1 MSGFSGIN
9 QFGSLTTQSGQRLT
23 FKDFDKDGDGK
34 ITQEEY
40 DTVMNEMKLDSV
52 ELSSVDKNSDKEIS
66 EDEFAQW
73 EQKIQMQDK
82 VNALAGTINKDFAGK
97 SEYISQV
104 TAELKDCIGEFAND
118 YQGDISKMAQ
128 HFTESNYLQAQYQ
141 YIKTKILRNTP
152 DTIKSNVLDEI
163 YTDLTAP
170 TVDSREES
178 GESMPADTAK
188 RIAKELEAEA
198 DKFIKAYKGENL
210 QTDLKAHLEEYMN
223 KSDAEKLK
231 DAADAFNTGANS
243 FGAMIDNGADLKQ
256 LKEYAKE
263 FLLAALDKG
272 VTVKLGG
279 TTIKTEAAITTAL
292 KKFSDGDELKAAM
305 EEVIAGL
312 NTETLKNTLIK
323 EEEIKA
329 QEAADKAF
337 TDIKGDAYK
346 VDPSLIDYSSIDGYF
361 NNGEIYERGKG
372 WGGSRDKAYAK
383 GQEVLNNSNLKSQ
396 MKAQIES
403 MLEAKGIPFEKIE
416 TVFENIYN
424 QSVADTLNAEGM
436 ITGRGARGLSKKG
449 KAYINI
455 KNMVDSFV
463 NTFNTNIAKAID
475 EMNASDKD
483 MDTIDLDYTQAGK
496 DENGNPITQDGVDI
510 STLYASGKT
519 LTTKKKG
526 EDYYVSL
533 AEKMIDNMKS
543 QLLKKAKAMCD
554 ANGVTFDNKVFDTMF
569 NNAKSIAINKGVTGV
584 NAEGASVSF
593 GGIAAGTGAGV
604 AGGVAHAAITV
615 AAAKAGGLA
624 GSFGGPAG
632 IAIGAG
638 IGAIVGGIASL
649 FGSGNHSSCT
659 LDTKTLLDTLTN
671 EFKTNY
677 TAWVE
682 AEAAEA
688 KNKK

>member
-52 ELSSVDKNSDKEIS
+52 ELSSVDKNGDKEIS

-73 EQKIQMQDK
+73 EQKTQMQTA
-82 VNALAGTINKDFAGK
+82 VNDMAGAISKDFAGK
-97 SEYISQV
+97 TQYLAEVTTALKEYI
-104 TAELKDCIGEFAND
+104 EEFAAS
-118 YQGDISKMAQ
+118 YTGDISGMAEA
-128 HFTESNYLQAQYQ
+128 FKAALPAKYEEIKSNAVS
-141 YIKTKILRNTP
+141 NDP
-152 DTIKSNVLDEI
+152 DTVKSNVLDEI

-178 GESMPADTAK
+178 GESMPAATAK

-198 DKFIKAYKGENL
+198 DKFIKGYNGENL

-231 DAADAFNTGANS
+231 DAAAKFNASAAS
-243 FGAMIDNGADLKQ
+243 FGAMIDNGADLTK

-305 EEVIAGL
+305 EEVIAEL

-682 AEAAEA
+682 AEAADA

>member
-52 ELSSVDKNSDKEIS
+52 ELSSVDKNGDKEIS

-73 EQKIQMQDK
+73 EQKTQMQTA
-82 VNALAGTINKDFAGK
+82 VNDMAGTISKDFAGK
-97 SEYISQV
+97 TQYLAEVTTALKEYI
-104 TAELKDCIGEFAND
+104 EEFAAS
-118 YQGDISKMAQ
+118 YTGDISGMAEA
-128 HFTESNYLQAQYQ
+128 FKAALPAKYEEIKSNAVS
-141 YIKTKILRNTP
+141 NDP
-152 DTIKSNVLDEI
+152 DTVKSNVLDEI
-163 YTDLTAP
+163 YTDLTA
-170 TVDSREES
+170 TKGEGRTEA
-178 GESMPADTAK
+178 GESMPAATAK

-198 DKFIKAYKGENL
+198 DKFIKGYNGENL

-424 QSVADTLNAEGM
+424 QSVQDTLNAEGM

>member
-52 ELSSVDKNSDKEIS
+52 ELSSVDKNGDKEIS

-73 EQKIQMQDK
+73 EQKTQMQTA
-82 VNALAGTINKDFAGK
+82 VNDMAGTISKDFAGK
-97 SEYISQV
+97 TQYLAEVTTALKEYI
-104 TAELKDCIGEFAND
+104 EEFAAS
-118 YQGDISKMAQ
+118 YTGDISGMAEA
-128 HFTESNYLQAQYQ
+128 FKAALPAKYEEIKSNAVS
-141 YIKTKILRNTP
+141 NDP
-152 DTIKSNVLDEI
+152 DTVKSNVLDEI
-163 YTDLTAP
+163 YTDLTA
-170 TVDSREES
+170 TKGEGRTEA
-178 GESMPADTAK
+178 GESMPAATAK

-198 DKFIKAYKGENL
+198 DKFIKGYNGENL

-526 EDYYVSL
+526 EDYYFSL

>member
-52 ELSSVDKNSDKEIS
+52 ELSSVDKNGDKEIS

-73 EQKIQMQDK
+73 EQKTQMQTA
-82 VNALAGTINKDFAGK
+82 VNDMAGTISKDFAGK
-97 SEYISQV
+97 TQYLAEVTTALKEYI
-104 TAELKDCIGEFAND
+104 EEFAAS
-118 YQGDISKMAQ
+118 YTGDISGMAEA
-128 HFTESNYLQAQYQ
+128 FKAALPAKYEEIKSNAVS
-141 YIKTKILRNTP
+141 NDP
-152 DTIKSNVLDEI
+152 DTVKSNVLDEI

-178 GESMPADTAK
+178 GESMPAATAK

-198 DKFIKAYKGENL
+198 DKFIKAYKGDNL

-346 VDPSLIDYSSIDGYF
+346 VDASLIDYSSIDGYF

-424 QSVADTLNAEGM
+424 QSVQDTLNAEGM

>member
-52 ELSSVDKNSDKEIS
+52 ELSSVDKNGDKEIS

-73 EQKIQMQDK
+73 EQKTQMQTA
-82 VNALAGTINKDFAGK
+82 VNDMAGTISKDFAGK
-97 SEYISQV
+97 TQYLAEVTTALKEYI
-104 TAELKDCIGEFAND
+104 EEFAAS
-118 YQGDISKMAQ
+118 YTGDISGMAEA
-128 HFTESNYLQAQYQ
+128 FKAALPAKYEEIKSNAVS
-141 YIKTKILRNTP
+141 NDP
-152 DTIKSNVLDEI
+152 DTVKSNVLDEI
-163 YTDLTAP
+163 YTDLTA
-170 TVDSREES
+170 TKGEGRTEA
-178 GESMPADTAK
+178 GESMPAATAK

-198 DKFIKAYKGENL
+198 DKFIKAYKGDNL

-383 GQEVLNNSNLKSQ
+383 GEELLTNESLKSQ
-396 MKAQIES
+396 MKAQLQS
-403 MLEAKGIPFEKIE
+403 MLEEKGISFDKIANI
-416 TVFENIYN
+416 FENVYT

>member
-52 ELSSVDKNSDKEIS
+52 ELSSVDKNGDKEIS

-73 EQKIQMQDK
+73 EQKTQMQTA
-82 VNALAGTINKDFAGK
+82 VNDMAGAISKDFAGK
-97 SEYISQV
+97 TQYLAEVTTALKEYI
-104 TAELKDCIGEFAND
+104 EEFAAS
-118 YQGDISKMAQ
+118 YTGDISGMAEA
-128 HFTESNYLQAQYQ
+128 FKAALPAKYEEIKSNAVS
-141 YIKTKILRNTP
+141 NDP
-152 DTIKSNVLDEI
+152 DTVKSNVLDEI
-163 YTDLTAP
+163 YTDLTA
-170 TVDSREES
+170 TKGEGRTEA
-178 GESMPADTAK
+178 GESMPAATAK

-198 DKFIKAYKGENL
+198 DKFIKGYNGENL

-346 VDPSLIDYSSIDGYF
+346 VDASLIDYSSIDGYF
-361 NNGEIYERGKG
+361 NNGEIYELGKG

-424 QSVADTLNAEGM
+424 QSVADTLNAKGM

-682 AEAAEA
+682 TEAAEA

>member
-52 ELSSVDKNSDKEIS
+52 ELSSVDKNGDKEIS

-73 EQKIQMQDK
+73 EQKTQMQTA
-82 VNALAGTINKDFAGK
+82 VNDMAGAISKDFAGK
-97 SEYISQV
+97 TQYLAEVTTALKEYI
-104 TAELKDCIGEFAND
+104 EEFAAS
-118 YQGDISKMAQ
+118 YTGDISGMAEA
-128 HFTESNYLQAQYQ
+128 FKAALPAKYEEIKSNAVS
-141 YIKTKILRNTP
+141 NDP
-152 DTIKSNVLDEI
+152 DTVKSNVLDEI

-198 DKFIKAYKGENL
+198 DKFIKGYNGENL

-346 VDPSLIDYSSIDGYF
+346 VDASLIDYSSIDGYF

>member
-52 ELSSVDKNSDKEIS
+52 ELSSVDKNGDKEIS

-73 EQKIQMQDK
+73 EQKTQMQTA
-82 VNALAGTINKDFAGK
+82 VNDMAGTISKDFAGK
-97 SEYISQV
+97 TQYLAEVTTALKEYI
-104 TAELKDCIGEFAND
+104 EEFAAS
-118 YQGDISKMAQ
+118 YTGDISGMAEA
-128 HFTESNYLQAQYQ
+128 FKAALPAKYEEIKSNAESND
-141 YIKTKILRNTP
+141 P
-152 DTIKSNVLDEI
+152 DTVKSNVLDEI
-163 YTDLTAP
+163 YTDLTA
-170 TVDSREES
+170 TKGEGRTEA
-178 GESMPADTAK
+178 GESMPAATAK

-198 DKFIKAYKGENL
+198 DKFIKGYNGENL

-346 VDPSLIDYSSIDGYF
+346 VDASLIDYSSIDGYF

>member
-52 ELSSVDKNSDKEIS
+52 ELSSVDKNGDKEIS

-73 EQKIQMQDK
+73 EQKTQMQTA
-82 VNALAGTINKDFAGK
+82 VNDMAGTISKDFAGK
-97 SEYISQV
+97 TQYLAEVTTALKEYI
-104 TAELKDCIGEFAND
+104 EEFAAS
-118 YQGDISKMAQ
+118 YTGDISGMAEA
-128 HFTESNYLQAQYQ
+128 FKAALPAKYEEIKSNAVS
-141 YIKTKILRNTP
+141 NDP
-152 DTIKSNVLDEI
+152 DTVKSNVLDEI

-198 DKFIKAYKGENL
+198 DKFIKAYKGDNL

-305 EEVIAGL
+305 EEVIAEL

-424 QSVADTLNAEGM
+424 QSVQDTLNAEGM

>member
-52 ELSSVDKNSDKEIS
+52 ELSGVDKNGDKEIS

-73 EQKIQMQDK
+73 EQKTQMQTA
-82 VNALAGTINKDFAGK
+82 VNDMAGTISKDFAGK
-97 SEYISQV
+97 TQYLAEVTTALKEYI
-104 TAELKDCIGEFAND
+104 EEFAAS
-118 YQGDISKMAQ
+118 YTGDISGMAEA
-128 HFTESNYLQAQYQ
+128 FKAALPAKYEEIKSNAVS
-141 YIKTKILRNTP
+141 NDP
-152 DTIKSNVLDEI
+152 DTVKSNVLDEI
-163 YTDLTAP
+163 YTDLTA
-170 TVDSREES
+170 TKGEGRTEA
-178 GESMPADTAK
+178 GESMPAATAK

-198 DKFIKAYKGENL
+198 DKFIKGYNGENL

-346 VDPSLIDYSSIDGYF
+346 VDASLIDYSSIDGYF

>member
-52 ELSSVDKNSDKEIS
+52 ELSSVDKNGDKEIS

-73 EQKIQMQDK
+73 EQKTQMQTA
-82 VNALAGTINKDFAGK
+82 VNDMAGTISKDFAGK
-97 SEYISQV
+97 TQYLAEVTTALKEYI
-104 TAELKDCIGEFAND
+104 EEFAAS
-118 YQGDISKMAQ
+118 YTGDISGMAEA
-128 HFTESNYLQAQYQ
+128 FKAALPAKYEEIKSNAVS
-141 YIKTKILRNTP
+141 NDP
-152 DTIKSNVLDEI
+152 DTVKSNVLDEI
-163 YTDLTAP
+163 YTDLTA
-170 TVDSREES
+170 TKGEGRTEA
-178 GESMPADTAK
+178 GESMPAATAK

-198 DKFIKAYKGENL
+198 DKFIKGYNGENL

-346 VDPSLIDYSSIDGYF
+346 VDASLIDYSSIDGYF

-424 QSVADTLNAEGM
+424 QSVQDTLNAEGM

-463 NTFNTNIAKAID
+463 NTFNTTIAKAID

>member
-52 ELSSVDKNSDKEIS
+52 ELSSVDKNGDKEIS

-73 EQKIQMQDK
+73 EQKTQMQTA
-82 VNALAGTINKDFAGK
+82 VNDMAGAISKDFAGK
-97 SEYISQV
+97 TQYLAEVTTALKEYI
-104 TAELKDCIGEFAND
+104 EEFAAS
-118 YQGDISKMAQ
+118 YTGDISGMAEA
-128 HFTESNYLQAQYQ
+128 FKAALPAKYEEIKSNAVS
-141 YIKTKILRNTP
+141 NDP
-152 DTIKSNVLDEI
+152 DTVKSNVLDEI
-163 YTDLTAP
+163 YTDLTA
-170 TVDSREES
+170 TKGEGRTEA
-178 GESMPADTAK
+178 GESMPAATAK

-198 DKFIKAYKGENL
+198 DKFIKGYNGENL

-346 VDPSLIDYSSIDGYF
+346 VDASLIDYSSIDGYF

-424 QSVADTLNAEGM
+424 QSVADTLNAKGM

-475 EMNASDKD
+475 EMNGSNKD

-682 AEAAEA
+682 TEAAEA

>member
-52 ELSSVDKNSDKEIS
+52 ELSSVDKNGDKEIS

-73 EQKIQMQDK
+73 EQKTQMQTA
-82 VNALAGTINKDFAGK
+82 VNDMAGTISKDFAGK
-97 SEYISQV
+97 TQYLAEVTTALKEYI
-104 TAELKDCIGEFAND
+104 EEFAAS
-118 YQGDISKMAQ
+118 YTGDISGMAEA
-128 HFTESNYLQAQYQ
+128 FKAALPAKYEEIKSNAVS
-141 YIKTKILRNTP
+141 NDP
-152 DTIKSNVLDEI
+152 DTVKSNVLDEI
-163 YTDLTAP
+163 YTDLTA
-170 TVDSREES
+170 TKGEGRTEA
-178 GESMPADTAK
+178 GESMPAATAK

-198 DKFIKAYKGENL
+198 DKFIKGYNGENL

-346 VDPSLIDYSSIDGYF
+346 VDASLIDYSGISGYYE
-361 NNGEIYERGKG
+361 NTQIHERGKG

-383 GQEVLNNSNLKSQ
+383 GEELLTNESLKSQ
-396 MKAQIES
+396 MKAQLQS
-403 MLEAKGIPFEKIE
+403 MLEEKGISFDKIANI
-416 TVFENIYN
+416 FENVYT

-436 ITGRGARGLSKKG
+436 ITGRGARGFSSKG
-449 KAYINI
+449 HAYLNT
-455 KNMVDSFV
+455 KDCVDAFI

-475 EMNASDKD
+475 EMNGSNKD
-483 MDTIDLDYTQAGK
+483 MDLWDIDYTQAVT
-496 DENGNPITQDGVDI
+496 DENGNIDQKMLDAIQDGDTVTRI
-510 STLYASGKT
+510 GRKE
-519 LTTKKKG
+519 
-526 EDYYVSL
+526 ED
-533 AEKMIDNMKS
+533 AEKMIDRLQSTM
-543 QLLKKAKAMCD
+543 LMKAKAMCD
-554 ANGVTFDNKVFDTMF
+554 ANGVEFDLTVFNTMF
-569 NNAKSIAINKGVTGV
+569 NNAKSSA
-584 NAEGASVSF
+584 
-593 GGIAAGTGAGV
+593 V
-604 AGGVAHAAITV
+604 AGSIETKKALFLSITTINPQN
-615 AAAKAGGLA
+615 L
-624 GSFGGPAG
+624 
-632 IAIGAG
+632 I
-638 IGAIVGGIASL
+638 
-649 FGSGNHSSCT
+649 
-659 LDTKTLLDTLTN
+659 KTFTTN
-671 EFKTNY
+671 FKDSY
-677 TAWVE
+677 TVWVN

>member
-52 ELSSVDKNSDKEIS
+52 ELSSVDKNGDKEIS

-73 EQKIQMQDK
+73 EQKTQMQTA
-82 VNALAGTINKDFAGK
+82 VNDMAGTISKDFAGK
-97 SEYISQV
+97 TQYLAEVTTALKEYI
-104 TAELKDCIGEFAND
+104 EEFAAS
-118 YQGDISKMAQ
+118 YTGDISGMAEA
-128 HFTESNYLQAQYQ
+128 FKAALPAKYEEIKSNAVS
-141 YIKTKILRNTP
+141 NDP
-152 DTIKSNVLDEI
+152 DTVKSNVLDEI

-178 GESMPADTAK
+178 GESMPAATAK

-198 DKFIKAYKGENL
+198 DKFIKGYNGENL

-231 DAADAFNTGANS
+231 DAAAKFNASAAS
-243 FGAMIDNGADLKQ
+243 FGAMIDNGADLTK

-305 EEVIAGL
+305 EEVIAEL

-346 VDPSLIDYSSIDGYF
+346 VDASLIDYSSIDGYF

-424 QSVADTLNAEGM
+424 QSVQDTLNAEGM

>member
-9 QFGSLTTQSGQRLT
+9 QFSSLTTQSGQRLT

-52 ELSSVDKNSDKEIS
+52 ELSSVDKNGDKEIS

-73 EQKIQMQDK
+73 EQKTQMQTA
-82 VNALAGTINKDFAGK
+82 VNDMAGTISKDFAGK
-97 SEYISQV
+97 TQYLAEVTTALKEYI
-104 TAELKDCIGEFAND
+104 EEFAAS
-118 YQGDISKMAQ
+118 YTGDISGMAEA
-128 HFTESNYLQAQYQ
+128 FKAALPAKYEEIKSNAVS
-141 YIKTKILRNTP
+141 NDP
-152 DTIKSNVLDEI
+152 DTVKSNVLDEI

-178 GESMPADTAK
+178 GESMPAATAK

-198 DKFIKAYKGENL
+198 DKFIKGYNGENL

-231 DAADAFNTGANS
+231 DAAAKFNASAAS
-243 FGAMIDNGADLKQ
+243 FGAMIDNGADLTK

-263 FLLAALDKG
+263 FLLAALDEG

-305 EEVIAGL
+305 EEVIAEL

-346 VDPSLIDYSSIDGYF
+346 VDASLIDYSGISGYYE
-361 NNGEIYERGKG
+361 NTQIHERGKG

-383 GQEVLNNSNLKSQ
+383 GEELLTNESLKSQ
-396 MKAQIES
+396 MKAQLQS
-403 MLEAKGIPFEKIE
+403 MLEEKGISFDKIANI
-416 TVFENIYN
+416 FENVYT

-436 ITGRGARGLSKKG
+436 ITGRGARGFSSKG
-449 KAYINI
+449 HAYLNT
-455 KNMVDSFV
+455 KDCVDAFI

-475 EMNASDKD
+475 EMNGSNKD
-483 MDTIDLDYTQAGK
+483 MDLWDIDYTQAVT
-496 DENGNPITQDGVDI
+496 DENGNIDQKMLNAIQDGDTV
-510 STLYASGKT
+510 
-519 LTTKKKG
+519 TKIGRKDSVK
-526 EDYYVSL
+526 ED
-533 AEKMIDNMKS
+533 AEKMLDRLQSTMRM
-543 QLLKKAKAMCD
+543 KAKAMCD
-554 ANGVTFDNKVFDTMF
+554 ANGVEFDLTVFNTMF
-569 NNAKSIAINKGVTGV
+569 NNAKSSAVAGSIETKKALFLSITTINPQNLIKTFTTNFKDSYTVWV
-584 NAEGASVSF
+584 NAE
-593 GGIAAGTGAGV
+593 AADV
-604 AGGVAHAAITV
+604 
-615 AAAKAGGLA
+615 
-624 GSFGGPAG
+624 
-632 IAIGAG
+632 
-638 IGAIVGGIASL
+638 
-649 FGSGNHSSCT
+649 
-659 LDTKTLLDTLTN
+659 
-671 EFKTNY
+671 
-677 TAWVE
+677 
-682 AEAAEA
+682 

>member
-52 ELSSVDKNSDKEIS
+52 ELSSVDKNGDKEIS

-73 EQKIQMQDK
+73 EQKTQMQTA
-82 VNALAGTINKDFAGK
+82 VNDMAGAISKDFAGK
-97 SEYISQV
+97 TQYLAEVTTALKEYI
-104 TAELKDCIGEFAND
+104 EEFAAS
-118 YQGDISKMAQ
+118 YTGDISGMAEA
-128 HFTESNYLQAQYQ
+128 FKAALPAKYEEIKSNAVS
-141 YIKTKILRNTP
+141 NDP
-152 DTIKSNVLDEI
+152 DTVKSNVLDEI
-163 YTDLTAP
+163 YTDLTA
-170 TVDSREES
+170 TKGEGRTEA
-178 GESMPADTAK
+178 GESMPAATAK

-198 DKFIKAYKGENL
+198 DKFIKGYNGENL

-346 VDPSLIDYSSIDGYF
+346 VDASLIDYSSIDGYF

-424 QSVADTLNAEGM
+424 QSVQDTLNAEGM

>member
-52 ELSSVDKNSDKEIS
+52 ELSSVDKNGDKEIS

-73 EQKIQMQDK
+73 EQKTQMQTA
-82 VNALAGTINKDFAGK
+82 VNDMAGTISKDFAGK
-97 SEYISQV
+97 TQYLAEVTTALKEYI
-104 TAELKDCIGEFAND
+104 EEFAAS
-118 YQGDISKMAQ
+118 YTGDISGMAEA
-128 HFTESNYLQAQYQ
+128 FKAALPAKYEEIKSNAVS
-141 YIKTKILRNTP
+141 NDP
-152 DTIKSNVLDEI
+152 DTVKSNVLDEI

-178 GESMPADTAK
+178 GESMPAATAK

-198 DKFIKAYKGENL
+198 DKFIKGYNGENL

-346 VDPSLIDYSSIDGYF
+346 VDASLIDYSGISGYYE
-361 NNGEIYERGKG
+361 NTQIHERGKG

-383 GQEVLNNSNLKSQ
+383 GEELLTNESLKSQ
-396 MKAQIES
+396 MKAQLQS
-403 MLEAKGIPFEKIE
+403 MLEEKGISFDKIANI
-416 TVFENIYN
+416 FENVYT

-436 ITGRGARGLSKKG
+436 ITGRGARGFSSKG
-449 KAYINI
+449 HAYLNT
-455 KNMVDSFV
+455 KDCVDAFI

-475 EMNASDKD
+475 EMNGSNKD
-483 MDTIDLDYTQAGK
+483 MDLWDIDYTQAVT
-496 DENGNPITQDGVDI
+496 DENGNIDQKMLDAIQDGDTVTRI
-510 STLYASGKT
+510 GRKE
-519 LTTKKKG
+519 
-526 EDYYVSL
+526 ED
-533 AEKMIDNMKS
+533 AEKMIDRLQSTM
-543 QLLKKAKAMCD
+543 LMKAKAMCD
-554 ANGVTFDNKVFDTMF
+554 ANGVEFDLTVFNTMF
-569 NNAKSIAINKGVTGV
+569 NNAKSSA
-584 NAEGASVSF
+584 
-593 GGIAAGTGAGV
+593 V
-604 AGGVAHAAITV
+604 AGSIETKKALFLSITTINPQN
-615 AAAKAGGLA
+615 L
-624 GSFGGPAG
+624 
-632 IAIGAG
+632 I
-638 IGAIVGGIASL
+638 
-649 FGSGNHSSCT
+649 
-659 LDTKTLLDTLTN
+659 KTFTTN
-671 EFKTNY
+671 FKDSY
-677 TAWVE
+677 TVWVN

>member
-52 ELSSVDKNSDKEIS
+52 ELSSVDKNGDKEIS

-73 EQKIQMQDK
+73 EQKTQMQTA
-82 VNALAGTINKDFAGK
+82 VNDMAGTISKDFAGK
-97 SEYISQV
+97 TQYLAEVTTALKEYI
-104 TAELKDCIGEFAND
+104 EEFAAS
-118 YQGDISKMAQ
+118 YTGDISGMAEA
-128 HFTESNYLQAQYQ
+128 FKAALPAKYEEIKSNAVS
-141 YIKTKILRNTP
+141 NDP
-152 DTIKSNVLDEI
+152 DTVKSNVLDEI

-198 DKFIKAYKGENL
+198 DKFIKAYKGDNL

-436 ITGRGARGLSKKG
+436 ITGRGARGFSSKG
-449 KAYINI
+449 HAYLNT
-455 KNMVDSFV
+455 KDCVDAFI

-475 EMNASDKD
+475 EMNGSNKD
-483 MDTIDLDYTQAGK
+483 MDLWDIDYTQAVT
-496 DENGNPITQDGVDI
+496 DENGNIDQKMLDAIQDGDTVTRI
-510 STLYASGKT
+510 GRKE
-519 LTTKKKG
+519 
-526 EDYYVSL
+526 ED
-533 AEKMIDNMKS
+533 AEKMIDRLQSTM
-543 QLLKKAKAMCD
+543 LMKAKAMCD
-554 ANGVTFDNKVFDTMF
+554 ANGVEFDLTVFNTMF
-569 NNAKSIAINKGVTGV
+569 NNAKSSAVAGSIETKKALFLSITTINPQNLIKTFTTNFKDSYTVWV
-584 NAEGASVSF
+584 NAEV
-593 GGIAAGTGAGV
+593 
-604 AGGVAHAAITV
+604 
-615 AAAKAGGLA
+615 
-624 GSFGGPAG
+624 
-632 IAIGAG
+632 
-638 IGAIVGGIASL
+638 
-649 FGSGNHSSCT
+649 
-659 LDTKTLLDTLTN
+659 
-671 EFKTNY
+671 
-677 TAWVE
+677 
-682 AEAAEA
+682 AEA

>member
-52 ELSSVDKNSDKEIS
+52 ELSSVDKNGDKEIS

-73 EQKIQMQDK
+73 EQKTQMQTA
-82 VNALAGTINKDFAGK
+82 VNDMAGTISKDFAGK
-97 SEYISQV
+97 TQYLAEVTTALKEYI
-104 TAELKDCIGEFAND
+104 EEFAAS
-118 YQGDISKMAQ
+118 YTGDISGMAEA
-128 HFTESNYLQAQYQ
+128 FKAALPAKYEEIKSNAVS
-141 YIKTKILRNTP
+141 NDP
-152 DTIKSNVLDEI
+152 DTVKSNVLDEI

-292 KKFSDGDELKAAM
+292 KKFSDGDKLKAAM

-346 VDPSLIDYSSIDGYF
+346 VDASLIDYSSIDGYF

-424 QSVADTLNAEGM
+424 QSVQDTLNAEGM

>member
-40 DTVMNEMKLDSV
+40 DTIMNEMKLDSV
-52 ELSSVDKNSDKEIS
+52 ELSSVDKNGDKEIS

-73 EQKIQMQDK
+73 EQKTQMQTA
-82 VNALAGTINKDFAGK
+82 VNDMAGTISKDFAGK
-97 SEYISQV
+97 TQYLAEVTTALKEYI
-104 TAELKDCIGEFAND
+104 EEFAAS
-118 YQGDISKMAQ
+118 YTGDISGMAET
-128 HFTESNYLQAQYQ
+128 FKAALPAKYEEIKSNAVS
-141 YIKTKILRNTP
+141 NDP
-152 DTIKSNVLDEI
+152 DTVKSNVLDEI

-198 DKFIKAYKGENL
+198 DKFIKAYKGDNL

-279 TTIKTEAAITTAL
+279 TAIKTEAAITTAL

-346 VDPSLIDYSSIDGYF
+346 VDASLIDYSGISGYYE
-361 NNGEIYERGKG
+361 NTQIHERGKG
-372 WGGSRDKAYAK
+372 WGGSRNKAYAK
-383 GQEVLNNSNLKSQ
+383 GEELLNNESLKSQ
-396 MKAQIES
+396 MKAQLQS
-403 MLEAKGIPFEKIE
+403 MLEEKGISFNKIANI
-416 TVFENIYN
+416 FENVYT

-436 ITGRGARGLSKKG
+436 ITGRGARGLSSKG
-449 KAYINI
+449 HAYLNT
-455 KNMVDSFV
+455 KDCVDAFI
-463 NTFNTNIAKAID
+463 NTFNTNIVKTID
-475 EMNASDKD
+475 EMNGSNKD
-483 MDTIDLDYTQAGK
+483 MDLWDIDYTQAVT
-496 DENGNPITQDGVDI
+496 DENGNVDQEMLNAIQDGDTVTKIGRKD
-510 STLYASGKT
+510 SGK
-519 LTTKKKG
+519 
-526 EDYYVSL
+526 EA
-533 AEKMIDNMKS
+533 AEKMIYRLHSTM
-543 QLLKKAKAMCD
+543 LMKAKAMCD
-554 ANGVTFDNKVFDTMF
+554 ANGVEFDLTVFNTMF
-569 NNAKSIAINKGVTGV
+569 NNAKSSAVAGSIETKNVFISYMQLVPETTINPQDLIKTFTTNFKDSYTVWV
-584 NAEGASVSF
+584 NAE
-593 GGIAAGTGAGV
+593 AA
-604 AGGVAHAAITV
+604 
-615 AAAKAGGLA
+615 
-624 GSFGGPAG
+624 
-632 IAIGAG
+632 
-638 IGAIVGGIASL
+638 
-649 FGSGNHSSCT
+649 
-659 LDTKTLLDTLTN
+659 D
-671 EFKTNY
+671 
-677 TAWVE
+677 
-682 AEAAEA
+682 A

>member
-52 ELSSVDKNSDKEIS
+52 ELSSVDKNGDKEIS

-73 EQKIQMQDK
+73 EQKTQMQTA
-82 VNALAGTINKDFAGK
+82 VNDMAGTISKDFAGK
-97 SEYISQV
+97 TQYLAEVTTALKEYI
-104 TAELKDCIGEFAND
+104 EEFAAS
-118 YQGDISKMAQ
+118 YTGDISGMAEA
-128 HFTESNYLQAQYQ
+128 FKAALPAKYEEIKSNAVS
-141 YIKTKILRNTP
+141 NDP
-152 DTIKSNVLDEI
+152 DTVKSNVLDEI

-198 DKFIKAYKGENL
+198 DKFIKAYKGDNL

-346 VDPSLIDYSSIDGYF
+346 VDASLIDYSSIDGYF

-424 QSVADTLNAEGM
+424 QSVQDTLNAEGM

-569 NNAKSIAINKGVTGV
+569 NNAKSIAINKGVTGI

>member
-52 ELSSVDKNSDKEIS
+52 ELSSVDKNGDKEIS
-66 EDEFAQW
+66 EDEFTQW
-73 EQKIQMQDK
+73 EQKTQMQTA
-82 VNALAGTINKDFAGK
+82 VNDMAGTISKDFAGK
-97 SEYISQV
+97 TQYLAEVTTALKEYI
-104 TAELKDCIGEFAND
+104 EEFAAS
-118 YQGDISKMAQ
+118 YTGDISGMAEA
-128 HFTESNYLQAQYQ
+128 FKAALPAKYEEIKSNAVS
-141 YIKTKILRNTP
+141 NDP
-152 DTIKSNVLDEI
+152 DTVKSNVLDEI
-163 YTDLTAP
+163 YTDLTA
-170 TVDSREES
+170 TKGEGRTEA
-178 GESMPADTAK
+178 GESMPAATAK

-198 DKFIKAYKGENL
+198 DKFIKGYNGENL

-346 VDPSLIDYSSIDGYF
+346 VDASLIDYSGISGYYE
-361 NNGEIYERGKG
+361 NTQIHERGKG

-383 GQEVLNNSNLKSQ
+383 GEELLTNESLKSQ
-396 MKAQIES
+396 MKAQLQS
-403 MLEAKGIPFEKIE
+403 MLEEKGISFDKIANI
-416 TVFENIYN
+416 FENVYT

-436 ITGRGARGLSKKG
+436 ITGRGARGFSSKG
-449 KAYINI
+449 HAYLNT
-455 KNMVDSFV
+455 KDCVDAFI

-475 EMNASDKD
+475 EMNGSNKD
-483 MDTIDLDYTQAGK
+483 MDLWDIDYTQAVT
-496 DENGNPITQDGVDI
+496 DENGNIDQKMLDAIQDGDTVTRI
-510 STLYASGKT
+510 GRKE
-519 LTTKKKG
+519 
-526 EDYYVSL
+526 ED
-533 AEKMIDNMKS
+533 AEKMIDRLQSTM
-543 QLLKKAKAMCD
+543 LMKAKAMCD
-554 ANGVTFDNKVFDTMF
+554 ANGVEFDLTVFNTMF
-569 NNAKSIAINKGVTGV
+569 NNAKSSA
-584 NAEGASVSF
+584 
-593 GGIAAGTGAGV
+593 V
-604 AGGVAHAAITV
+604 AGSIETKKALFLSITTINPQN
-615 AAAKAGGLA
+615 L
-624 GSFGGPAG
+624 
-632 IAIGAG
+632 I
-638 IGAIVGGIASL
+638 
-649 FGSGNHSSCT
+649 
-659 LDTKTLLDTLTN
+659 KTFTTN
-671 EFKTNY
+671 FKDSY
-677 TAWVE
+677 TVWVN

>member
-9 QFGSLTTQSGQRLT
+9 QFSSLTTQSGQRLT

-52 ELSSVDKNSDKEIS
+52 ELSSVDKNGDKEIS

-73 EQKIQMQDK
+73 EQKTQMQTA
-82 VNALAGTINKDFAGK
+82 VNDMAGTISKDFAGK
-97 SEYISQV
+97 TQYLAEVTTALKEYI
-104 TAELKDCIGEFAND
+104 EEFAAS
-118 YQGDISKMAQ
+118 YTGDISGMAEA
-128 HFTESNYLQAQYQ
+128 FKAALPAKYEEIKSNAVS
-141 YIKTKILRNTP
+141 NDP
-152 DTIKSNVLDEI
+152 DTVKSNVLDEI

-178 GESMPADTAK
+178 GESMPAATAK

-198 DKFIKAYKGENL
+198 DKFIKGYNGENL

-231 DAADAFNTGANS
+231 DAAAKFNASAAS
-243 FGAMIDNGADLKQ
+243 FGAMIDNGADLTK

-323 EEEIKA
+323 EEKIKA

-346 VDPSLIDYSSIDGYF
+346 VDASLIDYSGISGYYE
-361 NNGEIYERGKG
+361 NTQIHERGKG

-383 GQEVLNNSNLKSQ
+383 GEELLTNESLKSQ
-396 MKAQIES
+396 MKAQLQS
-403 MLEAKGIPFEKIE
+403 MLEEKGTSFDKIANI
-416 TVFENIYN
+416 FENVYT

-436 ITGRGARGLSKKG
+436 ITGRGARGFSSKG
-449 KAYINI
+449 HAYLNT
-455 KNMVDSFV
+455 KDCVDAFI

-475 EMNASDKD
+475 EMNGSNKD
-483 MDTIDLDYTQAGK
+483 MDLWDIDYTQAVT
-496 DENGNPITQDGVDI
+496 DENGNIDQKMLNAIQDGDTV
-510 STLYASGKT
+510 
-519 LTTKKKG
+519 TKIGRKDSVK
-526 EDYYVSL
+526 ED
-533 AEKMIDNMKS
+533 AEKMLDRLQSTMRM
-543 QLLKKAKAMCD
+543 KAKAMCD
-554 ANGVTFDNKVFDTMF
+554 ANGVEFDLTVFNTMF
-569 NNAKSIAINKGVTGV
+569 NNAKSSAVAGSIETKKALFLSITTINPQNLIKTFTTNFKDSYTVWV
-584 NAEGASVSF
+584 NAE
-593 GGIAAGTGAGV
+593 AADV
-604 AGGVAHAAITV
+604 
-615 AAAKAGGLA
+615 
-624 GSFGGPAG
+624 
-632 IAIGAG
+632 
-638 IGAIVGGIASL
+638 
-649 FGSGNHSSCT
+649 
-659 LDTKTLLDTLTN
+659 
-671 EFKTNY
+671 
-677 TAWVE
+677 
-682 AEAAEA
+682 

>member
-52 ELSSVDKNSDKEIS
+52 ELSSVDKNGDKEIS

-73 EQKIQMQDK
+73 EQKTQMQTA
-82 VNALAGTINKDFAGK
+82 VNDMAGTISKDFAGK
-97 SEYISQV
+97 TQYLAEVTTALKEYI
-104 TAELKDCIGEFAND
+104 EEFAAS
-118 YQGDISKMAQ
+118 YTGDISGMAEA
-128 HFTESNYLQAQYQ
+128 FKAALPAKYEEIKSNAVS
-141 YIKTKILRNTP
+141 NDP
-152 DTIKSNVLDEI
+152 DTVKSNVLDEI

-198 DKFIKAYKGENL
+198 DKFIKAYKGDNL

-305 EEVIAGL
+305 EEVIAEL

-383 GQEVLNNSNLKSQ
+383 GQEVLSSDTLKNQ
-396 MKAQIES
+396 MKAQITS
-403 MLEAKGIPFEKIE
+403 MLEAKGISFDKIANI
-416 TVFENIYN
+416 FENIYN
-424 QSVADTLNAEGM
+424 QSISDTLNADGM

-463 NTFNTNIAKAID
+463 NTFNTNIAKAIN

-510 STLYASGKT
+510 STLYASGNK

-526 EDYYVSL
+526 ADYYVSL

-569 NNAKSIAINKGVTGV
+569 NNAKSVAINKGVTGV
-584 NAEGASVSF
+584 NAKGASVSF
-593 GGIAAGTGAGV
+593 GGIAGGTGAGV

-624 GSFGGPAG
+624 GSFGGPVG

>member
-52 ELSSVDKNSDKEIS
+52 ELSSVDKNGDKEIS

-73 EQKIQMQDK
+73 EQKTQMQTA
-82 VNALAGTINKDFAGK
+82 VNDMAGTISKDFAGK
-97 SEYISQV
+97 TQYLAEVTTALKEYI
-104 TAELKDCIGEFAND
+104 EEFAAS
-118 YQGDISKMAQ
+118 YTGDISGMAEA
-128 HFTESNYLQAQYQ
+128 FKAALPAKYEEIKSNAVS
-141 YIKTKILRNTP
+141 NDP
-152 DTIKSNVLDEI
+152 DTVKSNVLDEI

-198 DKFIKAYKGENL
+198 DKFIKAYKGDNL

>member
-52 ELSSVDKNSDKEIS
+52 ELSSVDKNGDKEIS

-73 EQKIQMQDK
+73 EQKTQMQTA
-82 VNALAGTINKDFAGK
+82 VNDMAGTISKDFAGK
-97 SEYISQV
+97 TQYLAEVTTALKEYI
-104 TAELKDCIGEFAND
+104 EEFAAS
-118 YQGDISKMAQ
+118 YTGDISGMAEA
-128 HFTESNYLQAQYQ
+128 FKAALPAKYEEIKSNAVS
-141 YIKTKILRNTP
+141 NDP
-152 DTIKSNVLDEI
+152 DTVKSNVLDEI
-163 YTDLTAP
+163 YTDLTA
-170 TVDSREES
+170 TKGEGRTEA
-178 GESMPADTAK
+178 GESMPAATAK

-198 DKFIKAYKGENL
+198 DKFIKGYNGENL

-346 VDPSLIDYSSIDGYF
+346 VDASLIDYSSIDGYF

>member
-52 ELSSVDKNSDKEIS
+52 ELSSVDKNGDKEIS

-73 EQKIQMQDK
+73 EQKTQMQTA
-82 VNALAGTINKDFAGK
+82 VNDMAGAISKDFAGK
-97 SEYISQV
+97 TQYLAEVTTALKEYI
-104 TAELKDCIGEFAND
+104 EEFAAS
-118 YQGDISKMAQ
+118 YTGDISGMAEA
-128 HFTESNYLQAQYQ
+128 FKAALPAKYEEIKSNAVS
-141 YIKTKILRNTP
+141 NDP
-152 DTIKSNVLDEI
+152 DTVKSNVLDEI
-163 YTDLTAP
+163 YTDLTA
-170 TVDSREES
+170 TKGEGRTEA
-178 GESMPADTAK
+178 GESMPAATAK

-198 DKFIKAYKGENL
+198 DKFIKAYKGDNL

-346 VDPSLIDYSSIDGYF
+346 VDASLIDYSSIDGYF

-424 QSVADTLNAEGM
+424 QSVQDTLNAEGM

>member
-52 ELSSVDKNSDKEIS
+52 ELSSVDKNGDKEIS

-73 EQKIQMQDK
+73 EQKTQMQTA
-82 VNALAGTINKDFAGK
+82 VNDMAGTISKDFAGK
-97 SEYISQV
+97 TQYLAEVTTALKEYI
-104 TAELKDCIGEFAND
+104 EEFAAS
-118 YQGDISKMAQ
+118 YTGDISGMAEA
-128 HFTESNYLQAQYQ
+128 FKAALPAKYEEIKSNAVS
-141 YIKTKILRNTP
+141 NDP
-152 DTIKSNVLDEI
+152 DTVKSNVLDEI

-178 GESMPADTAK
+178 GESMPAATAK

-198 DKFIKAYKGENL
+198 DKFIKGYNGENL

-346 VDPSLIDYSSIDGYF
+346 VDASLIDYSGISGYYE
-361 NNGEIYERGKG
+361 NTQIHERGKG

-383 GQEVLNNSNLKSQ
+383 GEELLTNESLKSQ
-396 MKAQIES
+396 MKAQLQS
-403 MLEAKGIPFEKIE
+403 MLEEKGISFDKIANI
-416 TVFENIYN
+416 FENVYT

>member
-104 TAELKDCIGEFAND
+104 TAELKDCIDEFAND

-346 VDPSLIDYSSIDGYF
+346 VDASLIDYSSIDGYF

-396 MKAQIES
+396 MKAQIKS

-496 DENGNPITQDGVDI
+496 DENGNPITQDGVDV

>member
-52 ELSSVDKNSDKEIS
+52 ELSSVDKNGDKEIS

-73 EQKIQMQDK
+73 EQKTQMQTA
-82 VNALAGTINKDFAGK
+82 VNDMAGTISKDFAGK
-97 SEYISQV
+97 TQYLAEVTTALKEYI
-104 TAELKDCIGEFAND
+104 EEFAAS
-118 YQGDISKMAQ
+118 YTGDISGMAEA
-128 HFTESNYLQAQYQ
+128 FKAALPAKYEEIKSNAVS
-141 YIKTKILRNTP
+141 NDP
-152 DTIKSNVLDEI
+152 DTVKSNVLDEI

-178 GESMPADTAK
+178 GESMPAATAK

-198 DKFIKAYKGENL
+198 DKFIKGYNGENL

-231 DAADAFNTGANS
+231 DAVDAFNTAANS

-346 VDPSLIDYSSIDGYF
+346 VDASLIDYSSIDGYF

-424 QSVADTLNAEGM
+424 QSVQDTLNAEGM

>member
-396 MKAQIES
+396 MKAQIKS

>member
-52 ELSSVDKNSDKEIS
+52 ELSSVDKNGDKEIS

-73 EQKIQMQDK
+73 EQKTQMQTA
-82 VNALAGTINKDFAGK
+82 VNDMAGTISKDFAGK
-97 SEYISQV
+97 TQYLAEVTTALKEYI
-104 TAELKDCIGEFAND
+104 EEFAAS
-118 YQGDISKMAQ
+118 YTGDISGMAEA
-128 HFTESNYLQAQYQ
+128 FKAALPAKYEEIKSNAVS
-141 YIKTKILRNTP
+141 NDP
-152 DTIKSNVLDEI
+152 DTVKSNVLDEI

-346 VDPSLIDYSSIDGYF
+346 VDASLIDYSGISGYYE
-361 NNGEIYERGKG
+361 NTQIHERGKG

-383 GQEVLNNSNLKSQ
+383 GEELLTNESLKSQ
-396 MKAQIES
+396 MKAQLQS
-403 MLEAKGIPFEKIE
+403 MLEEKGISFDKIANI
-416 TVFENIYN
+416 FENVYT

-436 ITGRGARGLSKKG
+436 ITGRGARGFSSKG
-449 KAYINI
+449 HAYLNT
-455 KNMVDSFV
+455 KDCVDAFI

-475 EMNASDKD
+475 EMNGSNKD
-483 MDTIDLDYTQAGK
+483 MDLWDIDYTQAVT
-496 DENGNPITQDGVDI
+496 DENGNIDQKMLDAIQDGDTVTRI
-510 STLYASGKT
+510 GRKE
-519 LTTKKKG
+519 
-526 EDYYVSL
+526 ED
-533 AEKMIDNMKS
+533 AEKMIDRLQSTM
-543 QLLKKAKAMCD
+543 LMKAKAMCD
-554 ANGVTFDNKVFDTMF
+554 ANGVEFDLTVFNTMF
-569 NNAKSIAINKGVTGV
+569 NNAKSSA
-584 NAEGASVSF
+584 
-593 GGIAAGTGAGV
+593 V
-604 AGGVAHAAITV
+604 AGSIETKKALFLSITTINPQN
-615 AAAKAGGLA
+615 L
-624 GSFGGPAG
+624 
-632 IAIGAG
+632 I
-638 IGAIVGGIASL
+638 
-649 FGSGNHSSCT
+649 
-659 LDTKTLLDTLTN
+659 KTFTTN
-671 EFKTNY
+671 FKDSY
-677 TAWVE
+677 TVWVN

>member
-52 ELSSVDKNSDKEIS
+52 ELSSVDKNGDKEIS

-73 EQKIQMQDK
+73 EQKTQMQTA
-82 VNALAGTINKDFAGK
+82 VNDMAGTISKDFAGK
-97 SEYISQV
+97 TQYLAEVTTALKEYI
-104 TAELKDCIGEFAND
+104 EEFAAS
-118 YQGDISKMAQ
+118 YTGDISGMAEA
-128 HFTESNYLQAQYQ
+128 FKAALPAKYEEIKSNAVS
-141 YIKTKILRNTP
+141 NDP
-152 DTIKSNVLDEI
+152 DTVKSNVLDEI
-163 YTDLTAP
+163 YTDLTA
-170 TVDSREES
+170 TKGEGRTEA
-178 GESMPADTAK
+178 GESMPAATAK

-198 DKFIKAYKGENL
+198 DKFIKGYNGENL

-346 VDPSLIDYSSIDGYF
+346 VDASLIDYSGISGYYE
-361 NNGEIYERGKG
+361 NTQIHERGKG

-383 GQEVLNNSNLKSQ
+383 GEELLTNESLKSQ
-396 MKAQIES
+396 MKAQLQS
-403 MLEAKGIPFEKIE
+403 MLEEKGISFDKIANI
-416 TVFENIYN
+416 FENVYT

-510 STLYASGKT
+510 STLYAPGKT

>member
-52 ELSSVDKNSDKEIS
+52 ELSSVDKNGDKEIS

-73 EQKIQMQDK
+73 EQKTQMQTA
-82 VNALAGTINKDFAGK
+82 VNDMAGTISKDFAGK
-97 SEYISQV
+97 TQYLAEVTTALKEYI
-104 TAELKDCIGEFAND
+104 EEFAAS
-118 YQGDISKMAQ
+118 YTGDISGMAEA
-128 HFTESNYLQAQYQ
+128 FKAALPAKYEEIKSNAVS
-141 YIKTKILRNTP
+141 NDP
-152 DTIKSNVLDEI
+152 DTVKSNVLDEI

-198 DKFIKAYKGENL
+198 DKFIKGYNGENL

-346 VDPSLIDYSSIDGYF
+346 VDASLIDYSSIDGYF

-424 QSVADTLNAEGM
+424 QSVADTLNADGM

>member
-52 ELSSVDKNSDKEIS
+52 ELSSVDKNGDKEIS

-73 EQKIQMQDK
+73 EQKTQMQTA
-82 VNALAGTINKDFAGK
+82 VNDMAGTISKDFAGK
-97 SEYISQV
+97 TQYLAEVTTALKEYI
-104 TAELKDCIGEFAND
+104 EEFAAS
-118 YQGDISKMAQ
+118 YTGDISGMAEA
-128 HFTESNYLQAQYQ
+128 FKAALPAKYEEIKSNAVS
-141 YIKTKILRNTP
+141 NDP
-152 DTIKSNVLDEI
+152 DTVKSNVLDEI
-163 YTDLTAP
+163 YTDLTA
-170 TVDSREES
+170 TKGEGRTEA
-178 GESMPADTAK
+178 GESMPAATAK

-198 DKFIKAYKGENL
+198 DKFIKGYNGENL

-346 VDPSLIDYSSIDGYF
+346 VDASLIDYSSIDGYF

-383 GQEVLNNSNLKSQ
+383 GEELLTNESLKSQ
-396 MKAQIES
+396 MKAQLQS
-403 MLEAKGIPFEKIE
+403 MLEEKGISFDKIANI
-416 TVFENIYN
+416 FENVYT

-436 ITGRGARGLSKKG
+436 ITGRGARGFSSKG
-449 KAYINI
+449 HAYLNT
-455 KNMVDSFV
+455 KDCVDAFI

-475 EMNASDKD
+475 EMNGSNKD
-483 MDTIDLDYTQAGK
+483 MDLWDIDYTQAVT
-496 DENGNPITQDGVDI
+496 DENGNIDQKMLDAIQDGDTVTRI
-510 STLYASGKT
+510 GRKE
-519 LTTKKKG
+519 
-526 EDYYVSL
+526 ED
-533 AEKMIDNMKS
+533 AEKMIDRLQSTM
-543 QLLKKAKAMCD
+543 LMKAKAMCD
-554 ANGVTFDNKVFDTMF
+554 ANGVKFDLTVFNTMF
-569 NNAKSIAINKGVTGV
+569 NNAKSSAVAGSIETKKALFLSITTINPQNLIKTFTTNFKDSYTVWV
-584 NAEGASVSF
+584 NAE
-593 GGIAAGTGAGV
+593 AA
-604 AGGVAHAAITV
+604 
-615 AAAKAGGLA
+615 
-624 GSFGGPAG
+624 
-632 IAIGAG
+632 
-638 IGAIVGGIASL
+638 
-649 FGSGNHSSCT
+649 
-659 LDTKTLLDTLTN
+659 D
-671 EFKTNY
+671 
-677 TAWVE
+677 
-682 AEAAEA
+682 A